1 MGGAGVVGKGMKG
14 GGGKVEVREVAAKTK
29 KRKSSE
35 DGVPAVKKALEDGVP
50 AVKKALAGLA
60 RKRAKA

>member
-50 AVKKALAGLA
+50 AVKKG
-60 RKRAKA
+60 RR